1 VWEAAADGRR
11 LKFHLTGINNQ
22 NFIMEDEETGTW
34 WQQVSGEAIH
44 GPLKGRRLNGVFH
57 DELTFATWKR
67 ERPRGRVLRP
77 SADNDAWRK
86 FSERWEEQ
94 TAKLPVVTQA
104 AAQDKLA
111 PRAVV
116 LGVSLNGAA
125 KAYPLAAIERQS
137 PLVDQVGG
145 VPIVVVL
152 GEDKKS
158 VRAFETMLDGRELEF
173 YVKADGGGGSVGV
186 EGAWRMFDG
195 ETRSEWDFTG
205 RAVAGALA
213 GRELKKVSLL
223 KDYWF
228 DWKLYHPQ
236 TLVYAFNTP

>member
-1 VWEAAADGRR
+1 MWEATTDGRR
-11 LKFHLTGINNQ
+11 LKFHLAGINNQ

-44 GPLKGRRLNGVFH
+44 GALKGRRLKGVFH

-67 ERPRGRVLRP
+67 ERPHGRVLKP
-77 SADNDAWRK
+77 AADNDAWRK

-94 TAKLPVVTQA
+94 TAKLPVV
-104 AAQDKLA
+104 AQPEAGDRLA

-116 LGVSLNGAA
+116 MGVSVNGAA
-125 KAYPLAAIERQS
+125 KAYPLEAIERQS
-137 PLVDQVGG
+137 PIMDEVGG
-145 VPIVVVL
+145 APLVVVL

-158 VRAFETMLDGRELEF
+158 VRAFEPVVDGRELEF
-173 YVKADGGGGSVGV
+173 YVQTEA
-186 EGAWRMFDG
+186 GAWRMFDG

-213 GRELKKVSLL
+213 GRQLKKIPLL

-236 TLVYAFNTP
+236 TLVYAFNAP

>member
-1 VWEAAADGRR
+1 MWEAATGGRR

-34 WQQVSGEAIH
+34 WQQVSGEAIN

-67 ERPRGRVLRP
+67 EHPQGRVLRP
-77 SADNDAWRK
+77 AENTDAWKK
-86 FSERWEEQ
+86 FSENWEAQ

-104 AAQDKLA
+104 SASERIA

-116 LGVSLNGAA
+116 LGINLNGAA
-125 KAYPLAAIERQS
+125 KAYPLETVERQN
-137 PLVDQVGG
+137 LVLDKLNG
-145 VPIVVVL
+145 VSLVVVL

-158 VRAFETMLDGRELEF
+158 VRAFETSVDGRELEF
-173 YVKADGGGGSVGV
+173 FLSTDA
-186 EGAWRMFDG
+186 GAWRMFDG

-205 RAVAGALA
+205 RALSGALA
-213 GRELKKVSLL
+213 GRQLKKIPVL

-228 DWKLYHPQ
+228 DWKIYNPQ
-236 TLVYAFNTP
+236 TTIYAFTARS

>member
-1 VWEAAADGRR
+1 MWEAATDGRR

-22 NFIMEDEETGTW
+22 NFIMADEETGTW

-57 DELTFATWKR
+57 DELTFATWRR
-67 ERPRGRVLRP
+67 ERPQGRVLRP
-77 SADNDAWRK
+77 SEDNDAWRK

-104 AAQDKLA
+104 AAQDKLT

-116 LGVSLNGAA
+116 LGVNLNGAA
-125 KAYPLAAIERQS
+125 KAYPLESVERQS
-137 PLVDQVGG
+137 PLVDKVGD
-145 VPIVVVL
+145 VPLVVVL

-158 VRAFETMLDGRELEF
+158 VRAFETTVDGRALEF
-173 YVKADGGGGSVGV
+173 YVKADAGGG
-186 EGAWRMFDG
+186 GAWRMFDG

-213 GRELKKVSLL
+213 GRQLKKIPLL

-228 DWKLYHPQ
+228 DWKLYNPQ
-236 TLVYAFNTP
+236 TLVYAFNAP

>member
-1 VWEAAADGRR
+1 VWEATSDGRP

-44 GPLKGRRLNGVFH
+44 GSLKGRRLRGVFH
-57 DELTFATWKR
+57 DELTFATWRR
-67 ERPRGRVLRP
+67 EHPRGRVLRP
-77 SADNDAWRK
+77 AEDNDAWRK

-94 TAKLPVVTQA
+94 TARMPVVTQRDA
-104 AAQDKLA
+104 RDKLE

-116 LGVSLNGAA
+116 MGINLNGTA
-125 KAYPLAAIERQS
+125 KAYPLEAIERQS
-137 PLVDQVGG
+137 PIVDKVGG
-145 VPIVVVL
+145 VPLMVVL

-158 VRAFETMLDGRELEF
+158 VRAFETNVDGRALEF
-173 YVKADGGGGSVGV
+173 YVRTNEA
-186 EGAWRMFDG
+186 GAWRMFDG

-205 RAVAGALA
+205 RALSGALA
-213 GRELKKVSLL
+213 GRQLKKIPLL

-228 DWKLYHPQ
+228 DWKLYNPQ
-236 TLVYAFNTP
+236 TLVYAFNW

>member
-1 VWEAAADGRR
+1 MWEAATDGRR
-11 LKFHLTGINNQ
+11 LKFHLAGINNQ
-22 NFIMEDEETGTW
+22 NFIMEDEETGSW

-44 GPLKGRRLNGVFH
+44 GALKGRRLKGVFH

-67 ERPRGRVLRP
+67 ERPHGRVLKP
-77 SADNDAWRK
+77 ATDNDAWRK

-94 TAKLPVVTQA
+94 TAKLPVV
-104 AAQDKLA
+104 AQRDAGDQLA

-116 LGVSLNGAA
+116 MGVSVNGAA
-125 KAYPLAAIERQS
+125 KAYPLEAVERQS
-137 PLVDQVGG
+137 PIMDRVGG
-145 VPIVVVL
+145 VPLLVVL

-158 VRAFETMLDGRELEF
+158 VRAFESIVDGRELEF
-173 YVKADGGGGSVGV
+173 YVRTEA
-186 EGAWRMFDG
+186 GAWRMFDG

-205 RAVAGALA
+205 RAVSGALA
-213 GRELKKVSLL
+213 GRQLKKIPLL

-236 TLVYAFNTP
+236 TLVYAFNAP